1 VNRRCKIPSYGTTRM
16 VFGDAAYDVSVFIDM
31 PKLLRL
37 LGVKAVWSKAGKATV
52 LEGSVVVTA
61 KQSNIAKGTK

>member
-1 VNRRCKIPSYGTTRM
+1 
-16 VFGDAAYDVSVFIDM
+16 
-31 PKLLRL
+31 
-37 LGVKAVWSKAGKATV
+37 VWSKAGKATV